1 MQFIL
6 DGWMDNFPEKEKEK
20 EKRGVN
26 IQKEQGKF
34 EL

>member
-6 DGWMDNFPEKEKEK
+6 DGWMDNFPEKEK